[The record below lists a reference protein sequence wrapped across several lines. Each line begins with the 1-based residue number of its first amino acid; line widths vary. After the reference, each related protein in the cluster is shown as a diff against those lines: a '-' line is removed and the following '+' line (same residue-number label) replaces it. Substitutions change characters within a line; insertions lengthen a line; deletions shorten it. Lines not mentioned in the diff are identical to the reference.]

1 MENEP
6 KGKMKQFCDNY
17 LANGLNATQ
26 AYLDAKYK
34 VKSES
39 TAASSA
45 SRLLRNDKVKE
56 YIAKRLEI
64 LEQEKIADATEILK
78 TLTRV
83 IRREELEQQV
93 TITKN
98 PVSIRMMSKDGDPYD
113 KFAYEE
119 RIEIVDTKTKNSD
132 VVRAAEILGKYH
144 SLWTDKTELTGE
156 LGVVIVDDID

>member
-6 KGKMKQFCDNY
+6 TGKMKQFCDNY

-34 VKSES
+34 VKSEA

-45 SRLLRNDKVKE
+45 SRLLRNDKVKA

-98 PVSIRMMSKDGDPYD
+98 PVTIRMTAKDGESYD